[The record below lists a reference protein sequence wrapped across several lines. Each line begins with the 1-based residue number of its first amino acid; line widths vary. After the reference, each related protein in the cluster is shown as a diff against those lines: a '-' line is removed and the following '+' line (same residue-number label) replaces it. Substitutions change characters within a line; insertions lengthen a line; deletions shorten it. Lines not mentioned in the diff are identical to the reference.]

1 MNSQNSKYTTSFIIV
16 IRSAGERTADLCK
29 KIADTNIGEYQVH
42 VINETPFEEALRV
55 SYDIGMNSEAE
66 WLITIDADVIPREEF
81 LNEIS
86 LLTKKVPEK
95 LFTFKAMIYDKF
107 FQKHRLAGFRVYRCS
122 LLKEARSLV
131 PENGKQIRPEQYT
144 VNLMEKRGYRTK
156 IFDYVVGL
164 HDFEQFYEDIYRK
177 AFFHATKHPHLIA
190 ENLPLWKKKSEFDD
204 DFTVMMKGSVD
215 GLLSSAKP
223 TADIN
228 FFKERAKNALEEL
241 GIHEKKP
248 VQLILSKSIQEVLK
262 KNGEFYKDYSL
273 KAAKEKVGVYG
284 YVNGLIHHLGYLL
297 ETTGSVIQKKIEG
310 K

>member
-1 MNSQNSKYTTSFIIV
+1 MSSYQNTQPLFTVV
-16 IRSAGERTADLCK
+16 IRSAGERTTNLCK
-29 KIADTNIGEYQVH
+29 NIVCGEVKEDLVH
-42 VINETPFEEALRV
+42 LVKETPFEEALKA
-55 SYDIGMNSEAE
+55 SYSIGIKSNAK
-66 WLITIDADVIPREEF
+66 WLVTIDADVIPKKGFTKE
-81 LNEIS
+81 LNSIIQN
-86 LLTKKVPEK
+86 VPDK
-95 LFTFKAMIYDKF
+95 LFSFKLMIFDKF